1 MTSCHST
8 LFPAGCPAGI
18 PACRSRTA
26 SLQSATVR
34 IVAQKRRIPTHFL
47 IHFND
52 LALDGRHHLGGLAV
66 AMQGDGS
73 LPLPDTLSSF
83 REFDLGDGAGESG
96 GRLIGFGARDVT
108 SFAL

>member
-1 MTSCHST
+1 
-8 LFPAGCPAGI
+8 
-18 PACRSRTA
+18 
-26 SLQSATVR
+26 
-34 IVAQKRRIPTHFL
+34 
-47 IHFND
+47 
-52 LALDGRHHLGGLAV
+52 
-66 AMQGDGS
+66 MQGDGS